1 VPEQLNPVEK
11 MVKNRY
17 YSAGLSSGVLVNMTN
32 LRLPGLIDP
41 HVHLREP
48 GATHK
53 EDFESGTKAALAGG
67 FTIVL
72 AMPNT
77 SPPLIDDESL
87 SLAETAA
94 AQKAVC
100 DYGIHLGASPQNIE
114 TAAQL
119 APRSSG
125 LKLYLDATFGPLHLT
140 DLHIIREH
148 FGRWPHQRPILCHAE
163 DRTLAA
169 ILMVAYLEKRSVH
182 ICHVSR
188 RAEIEIIRDAKM
200 RGLDVTCEVGP
211 HHLFLTTDDIPRLGA
226 GRSEVRPRLATPD
239 DAAALWANM
248 DVVDCIATDHAPHT
262 LAEKDSDKPP
272 PGFPGLETSLPL
284 MLTAVHEGR
293 IELDDLIKKMSD
305 NPRRIFALPEQ
316 PDTWVDVDVDAGWR
330 VPEKQVSRCGWTPF
344 AGMPVRGQ
352 VQRVTLRNQVVYE
365 NGLFFATPGSGRN
378 IAPVYQERGS

>member
-1 VPEQLNPVEK
+1 
-11 MVKNRY
+11 
-17 YSAGLSSGVLVNMTN
+17 MTT

-48 GATHK
+48 GAIHK

-67 FTIVL
+67 FTTVL

-77 SPPLIDDESL
+77 SPPLIDDQSL

-94 AQKAVC
+94 SQKAVC

-114 TAAQL
+114 TAASL

-169 ILMVAYLEKRSVH
+169 VLMVAYLEKRSVH

-200 RGLDVTCEVGP
+200 RGFDVTCEVGP
-211 HHLFLTTDDIPRLGA
+211 HYLYLSTDDIPRLGV

-239 DAAALWANM
+239 DVAALWANM

-262 LAEKDSDKPP
+262 LEEKDSATPP
-272 PGFPGLETSLPL
+272 PGFPGLESSLPL
-284 MLTAVHEGR
+284 MLTAVHDGR
-293 IELDDLIKKMSD
+293 ITLDDLVDKMYH
-305 NPRRIFALPEQ
+305 NPRRIFDLPEQ
-316 PDTWVDVDVDAGWR
+316 PDTHIEVDVDGEWT
-330 VPEKQVSRCGWTPF
+330 VPEKGVSRCGWTPF

-352 VQRVTLRNQVVYE
+352 VRRVTLRGQLVYE
-365 NGLFFATPGSGRN
+365 DGSFFASPGSGRN
-378 IAPVYQERGS
+378 VAPAYRNQES

>member
-1 VPEQLNPVEK
+1 
-11 MVKNRY
+11 MKNRY
-17 YSAGLSSGVLVNMTN
+17 HSADLINGVFKRMTN

-48 GATHK
+48 GAIHK

-67 FTIVL
+67 FTTVL

-77 SPPLIDDESL
+77 SHPLIDDQSL

-114 TAAQL
+114 TAASL

-188 RAEIEIIRDAKM
+188 RSEIEMIRDAKM

-211 HHLFLTTDDIPRLGA
+211 HHLYLSTDDIPRLGA
-226 GRSEVRPRLATPD
+226 GRSEVRPRVATPD
-239 DAAALWANM
+239 DVVALWANM

-262 LAEKDSDKPP
+262 LEEKDSATPP

-284 MLTAVHEGR
+284 MLTAVHDGR
-293 IELDDLIKKMSD
+293 ITLDDLINKMYH
-305 NPRRIFALPEQ
+305 NPRRIFNLPEQ
-316 PDTWVDVDVDAGWR
+316 SDTHIEVDVDGEWI
-330 VPEKQVSRCGWTPF
+330 VPEKGVSRCGWTPF
-344 AGMPVRGQ
+344 AGMSVRGQ
-352 VQRVTLRNQVVYE
+352 VRRVVLRNQMVYE
-365 NGLFFATPGSGRN
+365 EGSFFVSPGSGRTV
-378 IAPVYQERGS
+378 APAYITKER

>member
-1 VPEQLNPVEK
+1 
-11 MVKNRY
+11 
-17 YSAGLSSGVLVNMTN
+17 MTS

-48 GATHK
+48 GAIHK

-67 FTIVL
+67 FTTVL

-77 SPPLIDDESL
+77 SPPLIDDQSL

-94 AQKAVC
+94 SQKAVC

-114 TAAQL
+114 TAADL
-119 APRSSG
+119 ASRSSG
-125 LKLYLDATFGPLHLT
+125 LKMYLDATYGPLHLT

-169 ILMVAYLEKRSVH
+169 ILMVAYLENRSVH

-200 RGLDVTCEVGP
+200 RGMDVTCEVGP
-211 HHLFLTTDDIPRLGA
+211 HHLYLSTDDIPRLGA

-239 DAAALWANM
+239 DVAALWANM
-248 DVVDCIATDHAPHT
+248 DVVDCIATDHAPHLLT
-262 LAEKDSDKPP
+262 EKDSDKPP

-284 MLTAVHEGR
+284 MLTAVHNGR
-293 IELDDLIKKMSD
+293 ITLDDLINKMVH
-305 NPRRIFALPEQ
+305 NPRRIFGLPEQ
-316 PDTWVDVDVDAGWR
+316 PDTYVDVDADVEWTI
-330 VPEKQVSRCGWTPF
+330 PEKQVSRCAWTPF
-344 AGMPVRGQ
+344 ADTRVFGQ
-352 VQRVTLRNQVVYE
+352 VRRVVLRNQLVYE
-365 NGLFFATPGSGRN
+365 DGSFFASLGSGRN
-378 IAPVYQERGS
+378 VAPAFRDKGS

>member
-1 VPEQLNPVEK
+1 
-11 MVKNRY
+11 M
-17 YSAGLSSGVLVNMTN
+17 SGVFGCMTS

-48 GATHK
+48 GAIHK

-67 FTIVL
+67 FTTVL

-77 SPPLIDDESL
+77 SPPLIDDNSL
-87 SLAETAA
+87 SLAEVAA

-100 DYGIHLGASPQNIE
+100 DYGIHLGASPQNIQ
-114 TAAQL
+114 TAAGL
-119 APRSSG
+119 ASRSSG
-125 LKLYLDATFGPLHLT
+125 LKMYLDATYGPLHLT

-148 FGRWPHQRPILCHAE
+148 FGRWPHQRPILCHVE

-200 RGLDVTCEVGP
+200 RGLDVTCEAGP
-211 HHLFLTTDDIPRLGA
+211 HHLFLSTDDIPRLGA

-239 DAAALWANM
+239 DVEALWANM
-248 DVVDCIATDHAPHT
+248 NVIDCIATDHAPHT
-262 LAEKDSDKPP
+262 LAEKDSANPP

-284 MLTAVHEGR
+284 MLTAVHDGR
-293 IELDDLIKKMSD
+293 ITLDDLINKMVH

-316 PDTWVDVDVDAGWR
+316 PDTWIEVDVDAEWI

-344 AGMPVRGQ
+344 AGMSVRG
-352 VQRVTLRNQVVYE
+352 RVERVHLRGQLVYE
-365 NGLFFATPGSGRN
+365 NGSFFASPGSGRN
-378 IAPVYQERGS
+378 VAPAYQ

>member
-1 VPEQLNPVEK
+1 
-11 MVKNRY
+11 MKNHY
-17 YSAGLSSGVLVNMTN
+17 YFAGLISGVLERMTS

-48 GATHK
+48 GAIHK

-67 FTIVL
+67 FTTVL

-77 SPPLIDDESL
+77 SPPLIDDDSL
-87 SLAETAA
+87 SLAEAA
-94 AQKAVC
+94 AATKAVC
-100 DYGIHLGASPQNIE
+100 DYGIYLGASPQNIQ

-119 APRSSG
+119 ASRSSG
-125 LKLYLDATFGPLHLT
+125 LKMYLDATYGPLHLT

-169 ILMVAYLEKRSVH
+169 VLMVAYLEKRTVH

-211 HHLFLTTDDIPRLGA
+211 HHLYLSTDDIPRLGV

-239 DAAALWANM
+239 DVAALWTNM

-262 LAEKDSDKPP
+262 LAEKDDDKPP

-284 MLTAVHEGR
+284 MLTAVHSGR
-293 IELDDLIKKMSD
+293 ITLDDLVNKMHH
-305 NPRRIFALPEQ
+305 NPRRIFGLPEQ
-316 PDTWVDVDVDAGWR
+316 PDTYVEVDADVEWTI
-330 VPEKQVSRCGWTPF
+330 PEKQVSRCGWTPF
-344 AGMPVRGQ
+344 VGTPVRGQ
-352 VQRVTLRNQVVYE
+352 VRRVVLRNQLAYE
-365 NGLFFATPGSGRN
+365 DGSFFASPGSGRN
-378 IAPVYQERGS
+378 VAPAYVEIGS

>member
-1 VPEQLNPVEK
+1 
-11 MVKNRY
+11 M
-17 YSAGLSSGVLVNMTN
+17 AN

-87 SLAETAA
+87 SLAEAAA

-100 DYGIHLGASPQNIE
+100 DYGIHLGASGLNIP
-114 TAAQL
+114 TAASL
-119 APRSSG
+119 ASRCSG
-125 LKLYLDATFGPLHLT
+125 LKMYLDATYGPLHLT
-140 DLHIIREH
+140 DLHILREH

-169 ILMVAYLEKRSVH
+169 VLMVAYLEKRTVH

-200 RGLDVTCEVGP
+200 RGIDVTCEVGP
-211 HHLFLTTDDIPRLGA
+211 HHLFLSTDDIPRLGA

-239 DAAALWANM
+239 DVVGLWENM

-284 MLTAVHEGR
+284 MLTAVHAGR
-293 IELDDLIKKMSD
+293 ITFEDLIQKMHTNS
-305 NPRRIFALPEQ
+305 RRIFGLPEQ
-316 PDTWVDVDVDAGWR
+316 NDTWVEVDADAQWT
-330 VPEKQVSRCGWTPF
+330 VPERQVSRCGWTPF
-344 AGMPVRGQ
+344 TGTPVRGR
-352 VQRVTLRNQVVYE
+352 VQRVHLRGQLVYE
-365 NGLFFATPGSGRN
+365 EGSFFALPGSGRN
-378 IAPVYQERGS
+378 IAPAYLETGS

>member
-1 VPEQLNPVEK
+1 
-11 MVKNRY
+11 
-17 YSAGLSSGVLVNMTN
+17 MTT

-48 GATHK
+48 GAIYK

-67 FTIVL
+67 FTTVL

-77 SPPLIDDESL
+77 SPPLIDDDSL

-100 DYGIHLGASPQNIE
+100 DYGIHLGASPQNTKI
-114 TAAQL
+114 AANL
-119 APRSSG
+119 AARTSG
-125 LKLYLDATFGPLHLT
+125 LKFYLDATFGPLHLT

-169 ILMVAYLEKRSVH
+169 VLMVAYLEKRSVH

-188 RAEIEIIRDAKM
+188 RAEIDIIRDAKM
-200 RGLDVTCEVGP
+200 RGIDVTCEVGP
-211 HHLFLTTDDIPRLGA
+211 HHLYLSTDDIPRLGA
-226 GRSEVRPRLATPD
+226 GRSEVCPRLATLD
-239 DAAALWANM
+239 DVAALWANM

-262 LAEKDSDKPP
+262 LAEKDSDQPP

-284 MLTAVHEGR
+284 MLTAVHKGR
-293 IELDDLIKKMSD
+293 ITLDDLINKMYH
-305 NPRRIFALPEQ
+305 NPRRIFDLPEQ
-316 PDTWVDVDVDAGWR
+316 PDTCVEVDVDAEWTI
-330 VPEKQVSRCGWTPF
+330 PEKQISRCGWTPF
-344 AGMPVRGQ
+344 AGMSVYGQ
-352 VQRVTLRNQVVYE
+352 VRRVTLRNQVVYE
-365 NGLFFATPGSGRN
+365 DGSFFAPPGSGRN
-378 IAPVYQERGS
+378 VAPAYRDKGS